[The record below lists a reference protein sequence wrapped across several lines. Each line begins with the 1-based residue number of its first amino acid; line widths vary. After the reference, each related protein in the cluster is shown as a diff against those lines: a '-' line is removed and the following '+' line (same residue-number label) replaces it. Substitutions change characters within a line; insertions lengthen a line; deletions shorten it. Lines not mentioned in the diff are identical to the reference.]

1 MVDPGKSYE
10 IVGILVPDRG
20 QRINVSVGRGN
31 ELCDLRIVVHELFQI
46 GHVFVYQIFERNNQ
60 SLGTVFHDF
69 RLIEHGLHEKV
80 GHLAGI
86 AQSQRLFRAVHFIIE
101 YLEIKIDPREFVH
114 TDKKFIVFPVGIDGI
129 IAGGHHRQ
137 FERILI
143 FFLDDGIERIVIH
156 DVLDGLLLFAGS
168 KHTCDGGD
176 RQTDAERYGQFSEFF
191 HFELLFY
198 INLSKIR
205 P

>member
-1 MVDPGKSYE
+1 MIKSRKRKTIKY
-10 IVGILVPDRG
+10 IS
-20 QRINVSVGRGN
+20 Q
-31 ELCDLRIVVHELFQI
+31 
-46 GHVFVYQIFERNNQ
+46 GH
-60 SLGTVFHDF
+60 D
-69 RLIEHGLHEKV
+69 
-80 GHLAGI
+80 
-86 AQSQRLFRAVHFIIE
+86 
-101 YLEIKIDPREFVH
+101 
-114 TDKKFIVFPVGIDGI
+114 
-129 IAGGHHRQ
+129 
-137 FERILI
+137 ILI